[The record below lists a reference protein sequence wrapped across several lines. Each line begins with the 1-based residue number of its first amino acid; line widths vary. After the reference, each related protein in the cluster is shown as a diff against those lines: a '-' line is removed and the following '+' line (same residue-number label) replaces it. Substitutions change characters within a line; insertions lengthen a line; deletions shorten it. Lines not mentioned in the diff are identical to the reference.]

1 MEENEF
7 YTAKGYQLKSRLA
20 ITESMEDYLEM
31 ICRHIA
37 DTGFLRVNALAELLN
52 VNPSSASKM
61 TARLKELKLVSF
73 PKYGVITLTDKGREI
88 GEYLLYRHDVLHRF
102 FCKLNSS
109 TCELQQVEQIE
120 HFMTEESIKNLDLL
134 LKNGGFDT

>member
-7 YTAKGYQLKSRLA
+7 YTSKGYQLKSRLA

-37 DTGFLRVNALAELLN
+37 DAGYLRVNALAELLN

-61 TARLKELKLVSF
+61 TARLKELELVL
-73 PKYGVITLTDKGREI
+73 KE
-88 GEYLLYRHDVLHRF
+88 
-102 FCKLNSS
+102 
-109 TCELQQVEQIE
+109 EL
-120 HFMTEESIKNLDLL
+120 S
-134 LKNGGFDT
+134 G